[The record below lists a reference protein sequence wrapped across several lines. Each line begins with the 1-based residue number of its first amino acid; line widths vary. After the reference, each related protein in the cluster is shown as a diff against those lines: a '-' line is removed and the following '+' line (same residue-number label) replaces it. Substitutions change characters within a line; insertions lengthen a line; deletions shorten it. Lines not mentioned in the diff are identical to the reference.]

1 MQFFYWKTFKKTQ
14 WKTFFGGFLF
24 IITKINNK
32 NELYAFDLSFVM
44 VQISWKKNFPHQ
56 IRGLLISIQFD

>member
-1 MQFFYWKTFKKTQ
+1 MQFFIGRRLRKHNGKP
-14 WKTFFGGFLF
+14 FLEDF
-24 IITKINNK
+24 YIITKINNK

-56 IRGLLISIQFD
+56 IRGLIISIQFD